1 MRKWASAIGLHG
13 ELGLFLLGCSV
24 PEYRIRVTS
33 VPKDTAQLQVAAYV
47 GGAIAADSPSFAV
60 AGPLD
65 SFTFGLDL
73 SGVPEGQ
80 AAISVAARRADGCLL
95 AVGTSTEVPPSSAGT
110 DATLSLVAPEPAVTP
125 AVCQAAP
132 PVTLA
137 VIRSQQGP
145 LQSIHYSLL
154 LQGWGFAPTAT
165 VAIRSTASVQCAAGS
180 ACNAAC
186 SSACTGNGMGM
197 GGPGS
202 GVCLT
207 ECAVA
212 ADAADIVHS
221 GPALIQV
228 NLEPGK
234 NILQLPPAPGS
245 GGSFVQPIDLL
256 QLLSQPLRLTVTNP
270 DQSQSSFEEA
280 ALSGFSP

>member
-1 MRKWASAIGLHG
+1 MRRWASVIGLHG
-13 ELGLFLLGCSV
+13 WLLGSLLGCSV
-24 PEYRIRVTS
+24 PEYRIMVTS
-33 VPKDTAQLQVAAYV
+33 IPKDTAQLQVAAYV
-47 GGAIAADSPSFAV
+47 GGAIAADSPKFAV
-60 AGPLD
+60 TGPLD

-73 SGVPEGQ
+73 GGVPEGQ
-80 AAISVAARRADGCLL
+80 ATISVAARRSDGCLL
-95 AVGTSTEVPPSSAGT
+95 AVGTRTEVPPSSTGA
-110 DATLSLVAPEPAVTP
+110 DAVLPLVEPEPAV
-125 AVCQAAP
+125 AAEVCKAAS

-154 LQGWGFAPTAT
+154 LQGWGFQPTAT
-165 VAIRSTASVQCAAGS
+165 VAIRSTASVQCATGS

-186 SSACTGNGMGM
+186 TASCTGTGIGM

-207 ECAVA
+207 DCAVVA
-212 ADAADIVHS
+212 EPSDIVHS

-228 NLEPGK
+228 NLEPEK

-245 GGSFVQPIDLL
+245 GGLFVQPIDLL
-256 QLLSQPLRLTVTNP
+256 QLLSQPLRFTVTNP
-270 DQSQSSFEEA
+270 DQSQSVFEEA
-280 ALSGFSP
+280 ALSGFSL